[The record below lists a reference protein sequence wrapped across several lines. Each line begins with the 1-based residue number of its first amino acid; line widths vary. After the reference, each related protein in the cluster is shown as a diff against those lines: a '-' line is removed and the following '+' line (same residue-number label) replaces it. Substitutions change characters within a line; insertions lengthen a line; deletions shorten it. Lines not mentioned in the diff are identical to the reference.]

1 MDPLLPREKDEFLAS
16 LETVK
21 ELEQSDF
28 ETYSIV
34 KNTETGDHYL
44 RYFLSH
50 INLSEGGR
58 RDDYDHFLP
67 IGSDDVLGFIFGEQ
81 NYRFPDHWRS
91 PYLRSGNDNRLIP
104 FDPTE
109 NYDLDEDAAAAEL
122 AMLEKLEQFKA
133 QWMNSEEL
141 SAEEKEKLTREY
153 FRQLDE
159 ILKKPEE

>member
-1 MDPLLPREKDEFLAS
+1 
-16 LETVK
+16 
-21 ELEQSDF
+21 
-28 ETYSIV
+28 
-34 KNTETGDHYL
+34 
-44 RYFLSH
+44 
-50 INLSEGGR
+50 
-58 RDDYDHFLP
+58 
-67 IGSDDVLGFIFGEQ
+67 
-81 NYRFPDHWRS
+81 
-91 PYLRSGNDNRLIP
+91 IP

-159 ILKKPEE
+159 ILKKTEE